1 MQNLCWNFAWDG
13 SSASLFFEEH
23 VSYTK
28 LPQIF
33 PHYTLKFFCLS
44 VHYSWQN
51 KFTRHR
57 QVRLMKLHFERYV
70 FLSTANDGKSFSRKV
85 ASLNIIAHD
94 VNKLVAIFP
103 KLVSQCRIILWK
115 QYGSILEG
123 ALFQMHSW
131 KKNLIGKL
139 NFNVPGE
146 VISMFTFQKHGMR
159 LACFLGCRNAVRQN
173 LTVFTPM

>member
-1 MQNLCWNFAWDG
+1 
-13 SSASLFFEEH
+13 
-23 VSYTK
+23 
-28 LPQIF
+28 
-33 PHYTLKFFCLS
+33 
-44 VHYSWQN
+44 
-51 KFTRHR
+51 
-57 QVRLMKLHFERYV
+57 MKLHFEGYV

-85 ASLNIIAHD
+85 ASLNIIDHD

-103 KLVSQCRIILWK
+103 KLVSQCRIILRK

-159 LACFLGCRNAVRQN
+159 LACFLGGRNAVRQN